1 MSDWVMMTGMAD
13 PAMRP
18 IGMRRQGELSRV
30 GKLGLLALTVA
41 LHLLLLLGWPM
52 HRPMALSQA
61 LAPLSISM
69 VTSSSPLRGSH
80 PHSTH
85 PHSAQPDEPSAK
97 AQAVAKPP
105 QTRRTQPVHREEP
118 RLTRKLGPRPAASTP
133 RAVVQ
138 AQAAPAAVTAALAS
152 RANAKQSATAEAQ
165 PSKESRAATVASPSS
180 RPASNP
186 AILRREARFDAAYLH
201 NPRPAYPPF
210 SLRLHE
216 EGRVVLRVLV
226 SRVGSAQRVL
236 IAQSSGHQRLDRSA
250 QETVKRWRFVPA
262 QMGHET
268 TDAWVLVPINFSLR
282 GEA

>member
-52 HRPMALSQA
+52 HKPMILSQA

-80 PHSTH
+80 LHSTH
-85 PHSAQPDEPSAK
+85 PLSAQPDESSAK
-97 AQAVAKPP
+97 AQTVAKPP
-105 QTRRTQPVHREEP
+105 QPRRSQPVHRAEP
-118 RLTRKLGPRPAASTP
+118 RLTRKLGPRPADPTP
-133 RAVVQ
+133 RTAVQAQ
-138 AQAAPAAVTAALAS
+138 AQAAPAAVTAALAN

-180 RPASNP
+180 RP